1 MRPEA
6 DSLKNSMI
14 EYKEH
19 TTNESNQ
26 RRVDDLN
33 SSLNN
38 SKIEIEGELPHSPR
52 KYNNITNQIQMFS
65 IDKDNIKVAATDIKE
80 GKNLNLR
87 AKTS

>member
-1 MRPEA
+1 
-6 DSLKNSMI
+6 MI
-14 EYKEH
+14 EFKEH
-19 TTNESNQ
+19 ATNESNQ

-52 KYNNITNQIQMFS
+52 KYNNITKQIQMFS
-65 IDKDNIKVAATDIKE
+65 IDKDNIKVTTIENKE